1 MLLYLFFFFFQAED
15 GIRDLTVTGVQTC
28 ALPISQGDALA
39 LPAGELARV
48 AIEVSGDAEH
58 LGGPPHLLLDLLAGR
73 PARLEREGDVLEHGS
88 VRVEGVALE
97 HHGDPPGPRGHVA
110 VHALVPDVYLT
121 RCRSLE
127 PRDHAEQGRLPRAG
141 GAEQDEELAVADR
154 QVHPVDGM
162 EIPEVLS
169 ETSDFDAS
177 HRRGASS
184 RASARA
190 PWYPAVL
197 PG

>member
-1 MLLYLFFFFFQAED
+1 MSFCETRQSIGRTQFFFFFQAED
-15 GIRDLTVTGVQTC
+15 GIRDYKVTGVQTC
-28 ALPISQGDALA
+28 ALPIY
-39 LPAGELARV
+39 
-48 AIEVSGDAEH
+48 AEH

-73 PARLEREGDVLEHGS
+73 PARLEREGDVLEHRAVGI
-88 VRVEGVALE
+88 EGVALE
-97 HHGDPPGPRGHVA
+97 HHGDPAGSRGHVA
-110 VHALVPDVYLT
+110 VHPLVPDVDLAG
-121 RCRSLE
+121 RRSLE
-127 PRDHAEQGRLPRAG
+127 PRDHAQQGRLPRAG
-141 GAEQDEELAVADR
+141 GAEQDEELAVVDR
-154 QVHPVDGM
+154 QVHPIDRM

-184 RASARA
+184 RASARG